1 MKIKNLYTANR
12 HFPILSVIV
21 AAICCL
27 ITVTVLIK
35 PEWYPVLAWKYPAD
49 NIWQCFGGVFLHG
62 TSGGSAAMAAAHLSA
77 NLLMFLPFSIM
88 IEKSIGHAKFGFAFL
103 ISWLSAALAFM
114 ILAAAFSSGKD
125 AYGAGLSGVSY
136 SMITIGCAILIRIF
150 LMDKKRFFRQPLA
163 YVFLG
168 GMVCELAMLNPYI
181 AGIGSFI
188 LHLSGIFVGLILSIA
203 FGKAI
208 KESLIKAQCMSVS

>member
-1 MKIKNLYTANR
+1 MKIKHLYTANR
-12 HFPILSVIV
+12 HFPILSFIV
-21 AAICCL
+21 AAVCCL
-27 ITVTVLIK
+27 VTVTVLIK
-35 PEWYPVLAWKYPAD
+35 PEWYPALAWKYPAD
-49 NIWQCFGGVFLHG
+49 SIWQHFGGVFLHG
-62 TSGGSAAMAAAHLSA
+62 TNDGSAAMAAMHLSA

-103 ISWLSAALAFM
+103 TSWLSSALAFVTV
-114 ILAAAFSSGKD
+114 AAAISNGED

-136 SMITIGCAILIRIF
+136 SMITIGCAILIQIF

-203 FGKAI
+203 FRKAI